1 MTWYDE
7 LDKWKADYLPDM
19 PYERD
24 VSLSRYTSFRIG
36 GPARRMAFPQSGEQL
51 ILLLSRAREL
61 SARPFVLGSGTNV
74 LFPDGGVDR
83 LVIHTRDMNRV
94 EHLEGDPACIRAEA
108 GAALTRVASAACK
121 AGLTGMEFAHG
132 IPGSVGGGVCMNA
145 GAYGGE
151 MAQVVSSAAVLFP
164 DEDIRTLTGEALG
177 FSYRHSLL
185 TDRPDAV
192 VLSAVFRLQPGDPA
206 AIKAKMDDLMAR
218 RKASQPLEYPSAGS
232 TFKRPEGHYAAA
244 LIDQCGLKGL
254 TVGGAQV
261 SEKHAGFVIN
271 TGRATCDDVTALMA
285 EVQTR
290 VLAAAGVRLD
300 PEVKFVEP

>member
-7 LDKWKADYLPDM
+7 LDKWAADYLPDM
-19 PYERD
+19 PYERE
-24 VSLSRYTSFRIG
+24 VPLSRYTSFRIG
-36 GPARRMAFPQSGEQL
+36 GPARRMAFPQNGEQL

-61 SARPFVLGSGTNV
+61 SARPFVLGNGTNL
-74 LFPDGGVDR
+74 LFPDAGVDR

-94 EHLEGDPACIRAEA
+94 ACVESDPCCLRAES
-108 GAALTRVASAACK
+108 GASLARVAMSACK
-121 AGLTGMEFAHG
+121 LGLTGLEFAHG
-132 IPGSVGGGVCMNA
+132 IPGSVGGAVCMNA

-151 MAQVVSSAAVLFP
+151 MSQVVSSAAVLFP
-164 DEDIRTLTGEALG
+164 DEGIRTLTGETLG

-185 TDRPDAV
+185 ADRPDGV
-192 VLSAVFRLQPGDPA
+192 VLSAVFRLQSGDPA
-206 AIKAKMDDLMAR
+206 AIKAKMDELMTR
-218 RKASQPLEYPSAGS
+218 RKTSQPLEYPSAGS

-271 TGRATCDDVTALMA
+271 TGHAACDDVTDLMA
-285 EVQTR
+285 EIQAR
-290 VLAAAGVRLD
+290 VLDATGVRLD
-300 PEVKFVEP
+300 PEVKIVES